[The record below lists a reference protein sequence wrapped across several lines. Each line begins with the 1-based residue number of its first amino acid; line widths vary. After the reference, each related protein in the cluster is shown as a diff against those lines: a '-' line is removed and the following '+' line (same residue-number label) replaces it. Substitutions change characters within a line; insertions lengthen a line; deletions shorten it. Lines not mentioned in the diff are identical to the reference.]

1 MRALFASTIRKTTM
15 KKLVILIALIIAPL
29 AAASQN
35 NTDAIVNGVNAII
48 KLDSNLSIT
57 DVSNKRNHTYFVSD
71 KEAIQLNHK
80 KSNDLISIKSFRK
93 TTQLRSRQ
101 TRRC

>member
-1 MRALFASTIRKTTM
+1 M
-15 KKLVILIALIIAPL
+15 KKLVILIVLIIAPL

-35 NTDAIVNGVNAII
+35 NTDAIVNVVNTII
-48 KLDSNLSIT
+48 KLDATTSIV
-57 DVSNKRNHTYFVSD
+57 DASNKRNHTYFVSD
-71 KEAIQLNHK
+71 KEAVQINHK

-93 TTQLRSRQ
+93 TTQLRSKQ